1 MREQF
6 LNFIKKENLGDK
18 THRYLITVSGG
29 VDSVVMCDL
38 FFKAGFSFGIAHC
51 NFNLRGKE
59 SEGDEQ
65 FVKSLAEKHKVSFHK
80 KSFNTKSYSEK
91 KKISIQMS
99 ARDLRYE
106 WLKRVAKDKQYDFI
120 ATAHHLDDSI
130 ETFFINILR
139 GTGIAGL
146 QGVPVKQ
153 GNVIRP
159 LLFASKKMILDY
171 AEENKLE
178 WREDSSNF
186 TDKYLRNNIRH
197 HLIPSLKKLNIG
209 FEKTISRELSYFKEA
224 GEIFKK
230 FIAQKKKEIVVEEGA
245 TILLNIKKIKDS
257 GHAGTILHE
266 LLRAYGF
273 TPETTELIAQRMYTT
288 AGKKFLSPTY
298 RLIKDRDFLILTP
311 KKQPP
316 LSPFI
321 KGENNLPLS
330 PFPRFVLRR
339 ASEKDSAKALRV
351 GEARGR
357 QEKFLFKKNQAEFK
371 NEDIHLKME
380 IINGNISE
388 VKDKS
393 SAVAYLDYA
402 QLEFPLTLR
411 KWKQGDFFSP
421 LGMKGKKKLSDF
433 FIDIKLSINEKEDVW
448 VLESSTNIVWVIGHR
463 IDERFK
469 ITPRTK
475 KIYKVAWVA

>member
-1 MREQF
+1 MLEQF
-6 LNFIKKENLGDK
+6 LTFISKEKLGDK
-18 THRYLITVSGG
+18 SRRFLITVSGG
-29 VDSVVMCDL
+29 VDSIVMCDL
-38 FFKAGFSFGIAHC
+38 FYKANFSFGIAHC
-51 NFNLRGKE
+51 NFKLRGEE
-59 SEGDEQ
+59 SDKDEE
-65 FVKSLAEKHKVSFHK
+65 FVKSLAEKYKVPFHK
-80 KSFNTKSYSEK
+80 KTFNAKNNSEK

-106 WLKRVAKDKQYDFI
+106 WLSRLAKDKKYDFI

-139 GTGIAGL
+139 GTGIKGL

-153 GNVIRP
+153 ANIVRP

-171 AEENKLE
+171 AEENKLQ

-209 FEKTISRELSYFKEA
+209 FEKTITKELSYFKEA

-230 FIAQKKKEIVVEEGA
+230 FIEEKKKDIMEEDGKN
-245 TILLNIKKIKDS
+245 IMLNIKKLKDS
-257 GHAGTILHE
+257 GHAETILHE
-266 LLRAYGF
+266 VLKAYDF

-311 KKQPP
+311 KKNAQPP
-316 LSPFI
+316 LSPFG
-321 KGENNLPLS
+321 KGENEEFL
-330 PFPRFVLRR
+330 LR
-339 ASEKDSAKALRV
+339 E
-351 GEARGR
+351 
-357 QEKFLFKKNQAEFK
+357 NQTEFQ
-371 NEDIHLKME
+371 NEHLKLKTE
-380 IINGNISE
+380 SIAGNLSK

-393 SAVAYLDYA
+393 SSIAYLDYSK
-402 QLEFPLTLR
+402 LNFPLKIR
-411 KWKQGDFFSP
+411 KWRQGDFFYP

-433 FIDIKLSINEKEDVW
+433 FIDRKIPVNEKENIW
-448 VLESSTNIVWVIGHR
+448 VLESDNNIVWLINHR
-463 IDERFK
+463 IDDRFK
-469 ITPRTK
+469 VALGTK
-475 KIYKVAWVA
+475 KIFRVAWVA